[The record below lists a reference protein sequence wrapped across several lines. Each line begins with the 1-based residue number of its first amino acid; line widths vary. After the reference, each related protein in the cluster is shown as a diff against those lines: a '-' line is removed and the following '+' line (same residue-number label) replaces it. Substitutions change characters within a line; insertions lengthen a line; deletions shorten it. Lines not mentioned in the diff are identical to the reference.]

1 MSTNSSSRFGVRTL
15 AVLLALLAVVVGPP
29 AVLFAVAVQRFGH
42 LSPLHGL
49 KAPWHWSIDDLHS
62 WARQMSKGLDS
73 SSELIDLFVRVALII
88 GWVCVAIL
96 IYTVLD
102 ELVFQLRHGMP
113 SGRQRRVFGFGSLGR
128 SLATALV
135 AVLPLSMNTAAP
147 ALAGS
152 SVRPAS
158 AVVQH
163 RAPDRGDPLLPVSD
177 TPVSASAAPTDQ
189 SNGWSLV
196 EVERGDSVWAIAQRV
211 ADGRDVSTVAHEI
224 VAANVGTVMSDGHR
238 FSTPALIE
246 PGWLLR
252 VPTAAGSVVAD
263 RAAVPT
269 LFDGYVVEP
278 GDSFWEIAERHL
290 DPSAKGSEIAAYTEQ
305 LIAINAP
312 LLGHSDARL
321 IRPGDVVQL
330 VTQVAPVEAIPAAP
344 TAPIPAEPAAPA
356 AVPAVVVPSSL
367 PGEDLSTSDDPAPT
381 AQPLSSAVP
390 AANPAGS
397 AIDANPVVVTGHRT
411 EDDIAAGSG
420 LAAAVVLAGGVI
432 AALASR
438 RRQQLRG
445 AGIGARLVPPTSEAI
460 QTETLLRSLTAAE
473 RLARID
479 LALRC
484 AAPDLAGQQAR
495 PVAVEIS
502 DDGEIRLYPDRPA
515 MVVSE
520 RWQLDIESGAWRLP
534 AHVALADLADDAR
547 RANQPC
553 PAIVHIGESAGGQL
567 FVDLEAVGSLSI
579 DAAPSVAASIVR
591 CATASLAVSPFAEAS
606 RVFTVGLGAETRL
619 GSANVESLDS
629 LSDGIAALQ
638 ATVGSTATTTSGS
651 LTTFALRAAANGGE
665 AWEPSLLLAVGADD
679 PDELAALVTLAG
691 AGGRGIGVMIDRAVA
706 GAGAVLRA
714 DDNDFVLEP
723 LGRHVRPVGLSVA
736 EVTAV
741 DDLLDC
747 AERPLLVDSERTM
760 WAPPTVTAEFD
771 GLQHELVVHVLGQVA
786 VQSVAGVPVAF
797 DRAKAQELVVW
808 LSQHR
813 RRPTRASART
823 ALWDL
828 AVRDATFSNVV
839 SDARRAMARL
849 VAPPAGQEWI
859 GRTMNEDLPLH
870 DLVVSDAELL
880 AARIAAARGL
890 ESHAAIAV
898 LRPGVALIQGMPFA
912 GTSYLWPDAEGITSS
927 LVLLAVSAAGEL
939 AGHYLA
945 VDDVDGVFWSTGQG
959 LKVLAGHEEL
969 IALRMRAH
977 ARRGDLAGV
986 RSEWESY
993 ERAVHADSW
1002 SAAEPSP
1009 KLVELRRELLSPSM
1023 AVLGR
1028 ASPV

>member
-1 MSTNSSSRFGVRTL
+1 MSTNSSTRSGARAL
-15 AVLLALLAVVVGPP
+15 AVLLACLVVVAGLP
-29 AVLFAVAVQRFGH
+29 ALLFAVAVQRFGH
-42 LSPLHGL
+42 LSPLHGMN
-49 KAPWHWSIDDLHS
+49 APWHWSIDDVHS
-62 WARQMSKGLDS
+62 WARQLTKGLDT
-73 SSELIDLFVRVALII
+73 SSELVDLFVRVALIV
-88 GWVCVAIL
+88 GWVCGAIL

-102 ELVFQLRHGMP
+102 ELIFQLRHGMP
-113 SGRQRRVFGFGSLGR
+113 SGRRRRVVGLGSLGR
-128 SLATALV
+128 TLATALV
-135 AVLPLSMNTAAP
+135 AVLPLSINTAAP

-152 SVRPAS
+152 FVRPAA
-158 AVVQH
+158 AVVHH
-163 RAPDRGDPLLPVSD
+163 RAPDRDDPLVPSSGSPVSD
-177 TPVSASAAPTDQ
+177 SSVPVEHSS
-189 SNGWSLV
+189 GWSLV
-196 EVERGDSVWAIAQRV
+196 EVRRGDSVWAIAQRV
-211 ADGRDVSTVAHEI
+211 ADGRDVNVVAQQI
-224 VAANVGTVMSDGHR
+224 VAANVGTVMADGHR

-252 VPTAAGSVVAD
+252 VPTDAGPVASN
-263 RAAVPT
+263 PT
-269 LFDGYVVEP
+269 AEPGSSDSYIVEP
-278 GDSFWEIAERHL
+278 GDSFWEIAERQL
-290 DPSAKGSEIAAYTEQ
+290 APSAKGSEIAAYTEQ
-305 LIAINAP
+305 LITINGP
-312 LLGHSDARL
+312 LLGYSDARL
-321 IRPGDVVQL
+321 IRPGDVVRL
-330 VTQVAPVEAIPAAP
+330 VTHAAPAQAVPAAP
-344 TAPIPAEPAAPA
+344 IAPPDVEPVEPVP
-356 AVPAVVVPSSL
+356 VPAIIAASSL
-367 PGEDLSTSDDPAPT
+367 PGEDLSTSDD
-381 AQPLSSAVP
+381 SVP
-390 AANPAGS
+390 STQLPPPAGP
-397 AIDANPVVVTGHRT
+397 AVTPVGPAVNASPPVARRRT

-445 AGIGARLVPPTSEAI
+445 AGIGARLAPPTKEAI
-460 QTETLLRSLTAAE
+460 ETETLLRSLTAAE

-495 PVAVEIS
+495 PLAVEIS
-502 DDGEIRLYPDRPA
+502 DDGEIRIYPDRPA

-534 AHVALADLADDAR
+534 ADVALADLAGDAR

-553 PAIVHIGESAGGQL
+553 PAIVHVGESAGGQL

-591 CATASLAVSPFAEAS
+591 CATASLAVSPFAESS
-606 RVFTVGLGAETRL
+606 RVFTVGLGVETRL
-619 GSANVESLDS
+619 GSSNVEALDS
-629 LSDGIAALQ
+629 LSDAVGALRT
-638 ATVGSTATTTSGS
+638 TVGSTATATSGS
-651 LTTFALRAAANGGE
+651 VTTFALRAAASGGE

-679 PDELAALVTLAG
+679 PDELAALVALAG
-691 AGGRGIGVMIDRAVA
+691 TGGRGVGVMIDRPVP

-714 DDNDFVLEP
+714 ADNEFVLEP
-723 LGRHVRPVGLSVA
+723 LGRRVTPVGLSVA

-741 DDLLDC
+741 DDLLDS
-747 AERPLLVDSERTM
+747 AERPLLVDIDPIV
-760 WAPPTVTAEFD
+760 WAPPTVAAKVDAQAHAF
-771 GLQHELVVHVLGQVA
+771 VVHVLGQVA
-786 VQSVAGVPVAF
+786 VHSAAGGPVAF
-797 DRAKAQELVVW
+797 DRSKAQELVVW

-813 RRPTRASART
+813 QRPTRTSART
-823 ALWDL
+823 ALWQL

-839 SDARRAMARL
+839 SDARRAMARV
-849 VAPPAGQEWI
+849 VAPATGQEWI

-880 AARIAAARGL
+880 SARIAAARGL
-890 ESHAAIAV
+890 EGHAAIAV
-898 LRPGVALIQGMPFA
+898 LRPGVELIQGMPFA

-927 LVLLAVSAAGEL
+927 LVLLAVTAADEL

-945 VDDVDGVFWSTGQG
+945 VDDVDGVFWATGQG

-977 ARRGDLAGV
+977 AGRGDLAGV

-1023 AVLGR
+1023 A
-1028 ASPV
+1028 S